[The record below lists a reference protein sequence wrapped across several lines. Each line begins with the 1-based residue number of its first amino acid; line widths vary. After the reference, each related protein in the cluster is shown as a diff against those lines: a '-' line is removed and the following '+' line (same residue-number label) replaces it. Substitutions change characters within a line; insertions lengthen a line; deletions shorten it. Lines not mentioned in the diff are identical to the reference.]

1 MKTVLLA
8 ILLSP
13 AAMWADLESVKAE
26 PDLEK
31 RSEKALLNA
40 EAALDRARTAYQNAN
55 DPQLKSALDEIGQ
68 SLDLCK
74 GSLDESGKNA
84 RKRPKYFKKAEIGIR
99 RLVRRLDNFKIEMS
113 PDDRPPVEALVSRAQ
128 KLQEEILQAIMGK
141 KK

>member
-8 ILLSP
+8 LLLAP
-13 AAMWADLESVKAE
+13 VALRADLDSVRNE

-31 RSEKALLNA
+31 RSEKALANA
-40 EAALDRARTAYQNAN
+40 ESALDRARGAYQ
-55 DPQLKSALDEIGQ
+55 KSDDKEFKGALDELNQ

-99 RLVRRLDNFKIEMS
+99 HLVRRLDNFKVEMS
-113 PDDRPPVEALVSRAQ
+113 PDDRAPLEGLIDKAHKV
-128 KLQEEILQAIMGK
+128 QEEILQAIMGK